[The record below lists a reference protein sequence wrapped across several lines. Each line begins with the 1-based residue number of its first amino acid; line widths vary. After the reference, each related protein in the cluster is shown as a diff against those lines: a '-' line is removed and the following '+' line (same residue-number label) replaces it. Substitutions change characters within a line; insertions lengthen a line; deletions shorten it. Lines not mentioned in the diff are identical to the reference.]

1 MRTGGTAVLFASLLL
16 AAGCAAPTGDFGRPR
31 ASYVNDSILPN
42 LGATAA
48 YIRGEPVSFAPH
60 TDDERELRDVAYA
73 IMMPAGDRKQWDGI
87 LYELRRTRI
96 LPDDKPIFD
105 VAQYS
110 ETLLSTPYRSATA
123 RYSRLMDDVRADSA
137 RAGPFLVM
145 AARVAEMDAVRE
157 RALAG
162 MYHLSPEDRESA
174 AARIYENRVLI
185 AWVQQRFGERLAGY
199 RLALDRLIVTTPAPA
214 AIETERTLRVLQAR
228 LEEMP
233 QLVQVAALTGPPPQ
247 SATVSK

>member
-1 MRTGGTAVLFASLLL
+1 
-16 AAGCAAPTGDFGRPR
+16 
-31 ASYVNDSILPN
+31 
-42 LGATAA
+42 
-48 YIRGEPVSFAPH
+48 
-60 TDDERELRDVAYA
+60 
-73 IMMPAGDRKQWDGI
+73 
-87 LYELRRTRI
+87 
-96 LPDDKPIFD
+96 
-105 VAQYS
+105 
-110 ETLLSTPYRSATA
+110 
-123 RYSRLMDDVRADSA
+123 
-137 RAGPFLVM
+137 
-145 AARVAEMDAVRE
+145 
-157 RALAG
+157 

-233 QLVQVAALTGPPPQ
+233 QLVQVAALTAPPPQ